1 MLPALHC
8 GVRADHDS
16 PDLEP
21 AKEQAGGIELRHG
34 AGQSPDAT
42 DTAILTERAEQVIEE
57 FPADAIDRQIDAPL
71 LEKFLDPPAP
81 LCVRGVKRGVRAD
94 LAKLLRFLFAT

>member
-21 AKEQAGGIELRHG
+21 AEEQAGGIELWHG
-34 AGQSPDAT
+34 AGQSPNAT

-81 LCVRGVKRGVRAD
+81 LCARGVKRGVRAD
-94 LAKLLRFLFAT
+94 LAISLRYVTGR